1 MLIPHAG
8 GMLGPLTHMPCKRH
22 RWYEACP
29 LWDQDTAHPS
39 LGHEVTL
46 PPSSR
51 PHAYLE
57 LFKLPSSEAALE
69 GPLFF
74 DNHDLTPST
83 RSSSSESTSESP
95 SLWDEE

>member
-1 MLIPHAG
+1 MRPGLFGIQALLSYP
-8 GMLGPLTHMPCKRH
+8 R
-22 RWYEACP
+22 
-29 LWDQDTAHPS
+29 
-39 LGHEVTL
+39 GHEVAF

-51 PHAYLE
+51 PHAHLE
-57 LFKLPSSEAALE
+57 LFKLPSSDAALE

-95 SLWDEE
+95 SLWDEEQKGRQGRGGSDHPLPRREH